1 MTPVPGDVPGN
12 GQGLSEM
19 QTGFMEKVLL
29 LLLLLLSHFSRVRLC
44 DTPQMAA
51 YQVPPS
57 MGLSRQEY
65 WSGLPF
71 PSPVHESEK

>member
-44 DTPQMAA
+44 DTP
-51 YQVPPS
+51 
-57 MGLSRQEY
+57 
-65 WSGLPF
+65 
-71 PSPVHESEK
+71 